1 MPALLL
7 IFMAA
12 TSGAITGL
20 QKDQPA
26 LTPVQALH
34 TGTATGTAA
43 TVTEPVMDNRTVYY
57 ADARESPGS
66 VYYAELGGAGGMPH
80 YTRRSGNI
88 YSFAFHPGVPEKL
101 YFVNANENRIYLTA
115 LTGTGY
121 SAEQTVYTHSTYVRD
136 IAFALDDAGDLHLYF
151 SEATGAGANGMI
163 YRLEGDGTATPFYE
177 VRLSDVGGSWAGDF
191 AFDTEGNLYLSS
203 GNRIPASIY
212 RVRSGS
218 GAVETVYTDNAE
230 PIKGLIVQDGQI
242 YYANW
247 RKTIYLLTNGTKND
261 FYTDPNRTWLS
272 DVGFRRALS
281 ADEVPRAGTY
291 SRVRPGDLT
300 TRRTMSAAPS

>member
-1 MPALLL
+1 VLAILL
-7 IFMAA
+7 IFVAA
-12 TSGAITGL
+12 TASAVTGL
-20 QKDQPA
+20 QKEQPA
-26 LTPVQALH
+26 LSPVQSIGARTGYTNEYTNETTRAL
-34 TGTATGTAA
+34 
-43 TVTEPVMDNRTVYY
+43 VLYY
-57 ADARESPGS
+57 TDAKESPGS
-66 VYYAELGGAGGMPH
+66 VYQAGTPHPH

-88 YSFAFHPGVPEKL
+88 YSFLFHPGVPEKL
-101 YFVNANENRIYLTA
+101 YFVNANENKIYLTA

-121 SAEQTVYTHSTYVRD
+121 SAEQVVYTHPTYVRD
-136 IAFALDDAGDLHLYF
+136 IAFALDEAGDPHLYF

-163 YRLEGDGTATPFYE
+163 YRLEGNGTATPFYE

-212 RVRSGS
+212 RIRSGT

-230 PIKGLIVQDGQI
+230 PIKGLIVQDGHI

-247 RKTIYLLTNGTKND
+247 RDTIYDLNLTDGRKTD
-261 FYTDPNRTWLS
+261 IYTDPYRTWLS

-291 SRVRPGDLT
+291 DRTRLGDFT
-300 TRRTMSAAPS
+300 RTMTRAAIHR

>member
-1 MPALLL
+1 M
-7 IFMAA
+7 
-12 TSGAITGL
+12 
-20 QKDQPA
+20 QKEQSA
-26 LTPVQALH
+26 LTPAQPVEGRTGYTNEFANETIKAL
-34 TGTATGTAA
+34 
-43 TVTEPVMDNRTVYY
+43 DLYY
-57 ADARESPGS
+57 TDAKESPGS
-66 VYYAELGGAGGMPH
+66 VYHAGTPRPH

-101 YFVNANENRIYLTA
+101 YFVNANENKIYLTA

-121 SAEQTVYTHSTYVRD
+121 SAEQVVYTHNTYVRD

-151 SEATGAGANGMI
+151 SEATGAGANGRI
-163 YRLEGDGTATPFYE
+163 YRLEGNGTATPFYE

-212 RVRSGS
+212 RVRSGT

-230 PIKGLIVQDGQI
+230 PIKGLIVQNGQI

-247 RKTIYLLTNGTKND
+247 RDTIYNLNLTDGRKIEI
-261 FYTDPNRTWLS
+261 YIDPNRTWLS

-291 SRVRPGDLT
+291 DRLQLRDFT
-300 TRRTMSAAPS
+300 RTMTRAAIHK